1 MGPLSQSGQFRRK
14 LVVFR
19 GSRWPRALLAVVFV
33 LFAAA
38 CGNEIEGRPVAV
50 PGQAGKPLLPANLL
64 ATTCREYLKFDE
76 AARREV
82 IHLLD
87 ELGFAPEQEDGGARV
102 ALTRCPLLE
111 AAHRFPEVVC
121 AVHLGIVRGA
131 LDEYG
136 ADATGTDLVP
146 FAEPGACRLVVPP
159 LDGTEP

>member
-14 LVVFR
+14 LVLFR

-82 IHLLD
+82 IVAIGKNGNQLVAMNP
-87 ELGFAPEQEDGGARV
+87 ELWVGVAAALCGFVDPSAPVKDIVIGQ
-102 ALTRCPLLE
+102 
-111 AAHRFPEVVC
+111 
-121 AVHLGIVRGA
+121 GIR
-131 LDEYG
+131 
-136 ADATGTDLVP
+136 
-146 FAEPGACRLVVPP
+146 
-159 LDGTEP
+159 